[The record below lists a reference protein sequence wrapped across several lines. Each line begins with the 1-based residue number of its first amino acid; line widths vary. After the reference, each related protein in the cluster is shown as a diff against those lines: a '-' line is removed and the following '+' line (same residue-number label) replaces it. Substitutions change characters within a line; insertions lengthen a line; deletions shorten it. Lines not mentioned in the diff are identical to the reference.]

1 MFVEEKHVLVVT
13 KSTEGDD
20 FIPMITKMGTADNRR
35 EVGGT
40 PEILDFFAN
49 AYD

>member
-1 MFVEEKHVLVVT
+1 MEEKHVLVVT
-13 KSTEGDD
+13 EGTEGDD
-20 FIPMITKMGTADNRR
+20 FIPMITKIGTADNRR

-40 PEILDFFAN
+40 PEIFRFFAN